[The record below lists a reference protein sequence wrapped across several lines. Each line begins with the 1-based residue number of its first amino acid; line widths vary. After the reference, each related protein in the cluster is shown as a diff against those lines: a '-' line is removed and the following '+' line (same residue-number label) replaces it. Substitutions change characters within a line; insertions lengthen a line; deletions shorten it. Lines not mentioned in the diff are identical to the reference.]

1 MADTWADGEHGKEEI
16 VCKVGKF
23 VRESYAAR
31 MVRPAMVSRTPREL
45 IAILSDGEWKQD
57 SNCRGHKRRL
67 GQDGA

>member
-1 MADTWADGEHGKEEI
+1 MDTWADGERGKEEI
-16 VCKVGKF
+16 VCKVGKL

-31 MVRPAMVSRTPREL
+31 MVCPAMVSRMPREL

-57 SNCRGHKRRL
+57 SNCHGHKRRL